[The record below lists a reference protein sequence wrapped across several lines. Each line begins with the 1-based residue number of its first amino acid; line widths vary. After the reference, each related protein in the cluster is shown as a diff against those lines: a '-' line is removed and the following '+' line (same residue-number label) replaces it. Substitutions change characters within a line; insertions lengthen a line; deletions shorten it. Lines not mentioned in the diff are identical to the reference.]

1 MTDLEK
7 ARKAINEI
15 DVEIAALFERR
26 MDAAKLVASHK
37 KKFGLPIFDEA
48 REKEICNKELEYIK
62 NPDYKTYY
70 LEMIH
75 SIMDISKK
83 YQSVLGSGS
92 RVAYCGIEGAF
103 ANIAAKRIFPNGNM
117 VAFSSFEKAYK
128 AVELGDC
135 DFAVLPIENS
145 FAGDVTKVFDL
156 MYSGSLFVNGIYNL
170 HICQTLLGVKGA
182 KISDVKTVVSHEQAI
197 EQCGEYIQNHGFEV
211 QIAVNT
217 AMAARNVAQMGDVS
231 VAAIGSKE
239 SAELYGLEVLE
250 ENINQNDL
258 NTTKFAVLSRVYDDS
273 ADVSAAD
280 GFLLMFTV
288 NNAPGALAKAI
299 KIIGD
304 NGFNLKSL
312 RSRPVKN
319 VPWKYYFYVEGEGA
333 LSSQKGDALVNGLKE
348 QCEEVKLLGHFK
360 NLEI

>member
-7 ARKAINEI
+7 ARKAITEI

-48 REKEICNKELEYIK
+48 RENEICNKELEYIK

-83 YQSVLGSGS
+83 YQSVLVSGS

-156 MYSGSLFVNGIYNL
+156 MYSGNLFVNGIYNL

-319 VPWKYYFYVEGEGA
+319 VPWKYYFY
-333 LSSQKGDALVNGLKE
+333 LFFQNFD
-348 QCEEVKLLGHFK
+348 HFSF
-360 NLEI
+360 NIY